1 MAFGGAIAFA
11 APAAATAPGA
21 DPNDPSAA
29 QGQILQLPIGLLGSS
44 IDVAALGHTL
54 TSNPG
59 GPGADNG
66 ALDLGVLGGALTIDL
81 GDGINI
87 PLLTDGTTP
96 GLLNLGDLGAAQSYS
111 ESPSVTSSLAASGLI
126 TEDGGIDVGGIGSSV
141 DPAHIDLT
149 DLFGQLGI
157 DTLTDQLLDQA
168 SLSVGALAST
178 ASSDAGTL
186 TSEYAIA
193 GLGLDLHSP
202 TVAGLTDV
210 VDTAVGT
217 ALLPI
222 EALIGPDG
230 QIEQLVDGV
239 LSVIDALPLTNAEL
253 NALSLDTQ
261 PLTDEVRDV
270 LLNEPLS
277 NTDGSLVI
285 DLSTGTI
292 HVDLAELV
300 VDRTGATSLNSL
312 DPNTPV
318 LDDAVVNGI
327 LDGITDAVTGAGE
340 NSLISKVVDVVT
352 QGLYN
357 VELTVDIQAD
367 ISLPIVGPLVN
378 APVTVI
384 GSIGGFLGMDGFA
397 APVIDTSQ
405 INVAGIPVGTVLQ
418 PIIDALSGLVTDIG
432 GALEPVVTNVI
443 DQLQPTLMG
452 VVQPIVTGLLDNAIE
467 PVLNSIVAITIN
479 EQPTEAPISGTGDL
493 PGDSFT
499 VRALS
504 VELLPAI
511 NAIKL
516 DLGSSTVKALAAL
529 TPTITGTDPVQ
540 AGTSLPVAGDGWAP
554 GTQVTIEL
562 RDGTGTVVGTPV
574 TVTVEPD
581 GSLPAGTAYPVP
593 ADAVPG
599 DYTLVGTQV
608 DDPTVTAQDTVTV
621 TAGDP
626 GDVNTNASASAA
638 ASADADSDANPAA
651 QVAAQAAALADATST
666 ASAAADATASAAAQA
681 AATATASTNA
691 STDATTD
698 ATASATAA
706 AQAAA
711 NADNTAN
718 TAAEASAAATANT
731 AAAAD
736 AAAIATA
743 SADASSAAAADSSA
757 RGAPDGTADASSTA
771 SATSS
776 ATATADAT
784 ASATSAATASATS
797 SATASATS
805 SASASANGTATANG
819 KPLPPTGADVPLGLL
834 ALGGLLVMLGI
845 GAAVLGVAK
854 RRATADVE

>member
-222 EALIGPDG
+222 EALIGPGG
-230 QIEQLVDGV
+230 QIEQLVAGV

-384 GSIGGFLGMDGFA
+384 GSIGGFLGMDGFS

-479 EQPTEAPISGTGDL
+479 EQPTEAPINGTGDL

-562 RDGTGTVVGTPV
+562 RDGTGAVVGTPV

-638 ASADADSDANPAA
+638 ASADADS
-651 QVAAQAAALADATST
+651 
-666 ASAAADATASAAAQA
+666 
-681 AATATASTNA
+681 
-691 STDATTD
+691 
-698 ATASATAA
+698 
-706 AQAAA
+706 
-711 NADNTAN
+711 
-718 TAAEASAAATANT
+718 
-731 AAAAD
+731 
-736 AAAIATA
+736 
-743 SADASSAAAADSSA
+743 
-757 RGAPDGTADASSTA
+757 
-771 SATSS
+771 
-776 ATATADAT
+776 
-784 ASATSAATASATS
+784 
-797 SATASATS
+797 
-805 SASASANGTATANG
+805 
-819 KPLPPTGADVPLGLL
+819 
-834 ALGGLLVMLGI
+834 
-845 GAAVLGVAK
+845 
-854 RRATADVE
+854 